1 MKIKTTLNLGI
12 ARVYSQS
19 VEVSAERERKKGCF
33 NERGFSLIELIVV
46 MAIIG
51 ILCTIAIPAFSL
63 IRDRTKESVAMSD
76 LRTLEKDI
84 TAYMASNGNLPPD
97 LNAINRGTMR
107 DPWGNL
113 YIYAPIPHSD
123 GTDAYV
129 DSSGANE
136 LNTDFDLYS
145 KGKDGLSD
153 PDPNLADAISYDDVV
168 RAGNGSFVGLGG
180 NYGF

>member
-1 MKIKTTLNLGI
+1 MKIKTILNVSS
-12 ARVYSQS
+12 ARVYARSIDI
-19 VEVSAERERKKGCF
+19 SAESERKKGCF

-63 IRDRTKESVAMSD
+63 ICDRTKESVCMSD

-84 TAYMASNGNLPPD
+84 TGYMASNGNLPPD
-97 LNAINRGTMR
+97 LSAINRDKMR

-113 YIYAPIPHSD
+113 YRYAPIPHPD

-129 DSSGANE
+129 DSSANQ

-153 PDPNLADAISYDDVV
+153 LDLADDIADDDVI
-168 RAGNGSFVGLGG
+168 RAGNGSFVGLGQ
-180 NYGF
+180 NY